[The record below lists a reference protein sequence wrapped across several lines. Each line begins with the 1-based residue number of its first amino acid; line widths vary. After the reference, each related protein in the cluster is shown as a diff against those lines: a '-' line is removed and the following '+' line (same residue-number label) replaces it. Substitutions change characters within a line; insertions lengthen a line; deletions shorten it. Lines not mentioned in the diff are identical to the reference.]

1 MQSKENPRENAAAG
15 WRDLLAEGRAP
26 SFALICLGIW
36 LMAADAL
43 VTSTI
48 MPSVGASLQGYAW
61 FGWATSGYLVGVV
74 VAGASAGWL
83 ADRIGLRVAMVGAGI
98 VLALGC
104 VWSALAPDI
113 IGFIAGRI
121 VQGIGGG
128 WVSGF
133 CYVTISLVFPARHL
147 VRVFAAATSIWGVA
161 TFVGPLIGGLY
172 ADAGDWRGVFWLFA
186 GQAALFALAAARLI
200 PASGPRERSGGVP
213 VVQLVLI
220 ALGITALASAGLET
234 EVALGAALVV
244 AGLALLAFALL
255 RDRRASARLL
265 PARAADLGGILGAA
279 YATFFVMTAASM
291 GYGVYAPAI
300 LQFTNGLSAT
310 EAGYVVAVE
319 AAAWT
324 VAALAVSNVE
334 DRGRRALIIV
344 GTALVPLA
352 TMLLA
357 GVLAS
362 GIIPLVVLGGAML
375 GAGFGLSYSFISRL
389 VMTNLDEAERAT
401 GSAAINSVRN
411 AGGAAGAA
419 IASVAANFAGFA
431 DGPSAA
437 NVGGTGFWV
446 MAVAVP
452 LGVIGLLAGLRLA
465 RHAKDA
471 PDTREAA

>member
-1 MQSKENPRENAAAG
+1 MDANDDSPGG
-15 WRDLLAEGRAP
+15 WRDLLAEGRWP

-36 LMAADAL
+36 LMAADSL

-48 MPSVGASLQGYAW
+48 MPSVGASLDGYAW

-83 ADRIGLRVAMVGAGI
+83 ADRIGLRVAMVSAGF
-98 VLALGC
+98 VLAAGC
-104 VWSALAPDI
+104 AWSALAPDI
-113 IGFIAGRI
+113 IGFIAGRV
-121 VQGIGGG
+121 VQGFGGG

-147 VRVFAAATSIWGVA
+147 VRVFAVATSIWGVA
-161 TFVGPLIGGLY
+161 TFIGPLIGGLY

-186 GQAALFALAAARLI
+186 AQAGLFALAAARLI
-200 PASGPRERSGGVP
+200 PADGPRRRVGGLP
-213 VVQLVLI
+213 IVQLILI
-220 ALGITALASAGLET
+220 TLGITALAGAGLET
-234 EVALGAALVV
+234 EVTLGVALAA
-244 AGLALLAFALL
+244 AGLGLLALAVF
-255 RDRRASARLL
+255 RDRRASVRLL
-265 PARAADLGGILGAA
+265 PARAADLGGILGAS

-310 EAGYVVAVE
+310 EAGYVVAAE
-319 AAAWT
+319 ALAWT
-324 VAALAVSNVE
+324 VAALAVSNVG
-334 DRGRRALIIV
+334 DKGRRALILV

-352 TMLLA
+352 ATLLA
-357 GVLAS
+357 FALAS
-362 GIIPLVVLGGAML
+362 AMLPLVVLGGAML

-419 IASVAANFAGFA
+419 IASIAANFAGFA
-431 DGPSAA
+431 NGPSAA
-437 NVGGTGFWV
+437 NIGATGFWV
-446 MAVAVP
+446 SAVGVP
-452 LGVIGLLAGLRLA
+452 LGIIGALAGIRLV
-465 RHAKDA
+465 RHAGSA
-471 PDTREAA
+471 ADTRTTP